1 MRTPRLPRLAAAA
14 LFVTTLGGTA
24 ASAAIGAT
32 APHRRRCGQP
42 ARLQPQGAGQPQG
55 SRQHHLLGVG
65 LSGQSDGAAVHHQ
78 RLQLLADQGARH
90 TGHPG
95 RLRRHLAEVSGRAL
109 QRAAARRGAVG
120 GPAHPGR
127 HRHGLVPARAV
138 LHERGQVLDQ
148 RLPAPPPGLLEGE
161 RRAVGPALRRLG
173 ADPLL
178 QPERVHEGGPRP
190 GRPPDHAAPDG
201 DRRQGTQG
209 IRQWHGPRPRPLAP
223 RDLAGHGQP
232 ALREQQERAQQPGHA
247 RARSTTGP
255 RCPSSA
261 S

>member
-1 MRTPRLPRLAAAA
+1 MRIPRLPRLAAAA

-24 ASAAIGAT
+24 ASAG
-32 APHRRRCGQP
+32 HRRQRPRRRGQP

-55 SRQHHLLGVG
+55 PRQHHLLGVG
-65 LSGQSDGAAVHHQ
+65 LDGQPDGAAVHHQ
-78 RLQLLADQGARH
+78 RVQLLADQGARH

-95 RLRRHLAEVSGRAL
+95 RLRRHLAEVSRRAL

-127 HRHGLVPARAV
+127 HRHRLVPARAV

-148 RLPAPPPGLLEGE
+148 RLPAPPPRLLEGE
-161 RRAVGPALRRLG
+161 RRAVGPSLRRLG

-178 QPERVHEGGPRP
+178 QPERLHEGGPRP
-190 GRPPDHAAPDG
+190 GRPPDHVAPDG

-223 RDLAGHGQP
+223 RDVAGHGQP

-247 RARSTTGP
+247 GLVQQPGP